1 MRFHK
6 LFLWLAVVGMCVLAG
21 CKEEDTLIDDVRGK
35 YTEKEQELRKLIHR
49 DGKVTRALTA
59 YKFAIGDYPTTE
71 QGLQALY
78 ERPSGLEMPEAW
90 KGPYLDNEED
100 IIDPWGNQL
109 KYIYPGNT
117 HEGKYDIISA
127 GPDGQFDT
135 ADDYLNH
142 NLL

>member
-1 MRFHK
+1 MRFHT
-6 LFLWLAVVGMCVLAG
+6 LFLPLAVVGLFLLAG
-21 CKEEDTLIDDVRGK
+21 CKEDEGLIEEAQK
-35 YTEKEQELRKLIHR
+35 YTEEEQALRDLIHR

-78 ERPSGLEMPEAW
+78 ERPRGLENPEAW
-90 KGPYLDNEED
+90 QGPYLKEEEAV
-100 IIDPWGNQL
+100 IDPWGNRI
-109 KYIYPGNT
+109 KYIYPGET

-135 ADDYLNH
+135 ADDYLNW
-142 NLL
+142 NIR